1 MNPIRDS
8 KGLCIECE
16 PGEKGLLVG
25 IIGTK
30 PKTAFSG
37 YANSSKES
45 SKKIIDNVLK
55 KGQRAFNTGDIL
67 VCDRFGYMYFC
78 DRTGDTYRWRGEN
91 VSTVEIENVISKKLN
106 STEVVVYGVE
116 IPGEEGR
123 AGMASILAD
132 KIDEIKL
139 GAELRSELPG
149 YALPLLIR
157 LVKDVEHTGTFK
169 VKKSKLVEQGYDL
182 SKCENDTVYY
192 FDTREKMYK
201 VLDNVILEEIT
212 SGEKRF

>member
-16 PGEKGLLVG
+16 PNEKGLLVG

-45 SKKIIDNVLK
+45 SKKIIEDVLK

-106 STEVVVYGVE
+106 LTEAVVFGVE

-123 AGMASILAD
+123 AGMAAIVAD

-139 GAELRSELPG
+139 SAELRSELPA
-149 YALPLLIR
+149 YAMPLFIR

-169 VKKSKLVEQGYDL
+169 VKKNTLVEQGYDL
-182 SKCENDTVYY
+182 SKCGDDRVYY
-192 FDTREKMYK
+192 FDTRDKVYK
-201 VLDNVILEEIT
+201 LLDSVVLDEIRT
-212 SGEKRF
+212 SKRRF